1 LTAVPDVRSFAEAE
15 ERVLARYGVPCTTR
29 SLELAEPRLRVRVLE
44 RGEGR
49 PLVLVAGDGAVAGAW
64 APLLAELPERRLIV
78 LDRPSFGLGSAFDY
92 RGADLRAHGVA
103 VLRSLLDALEL
114 ERAPF
119 AGSSGGGQWS
129 LWLAAAA
136 PERVSA
142 VAALGIPAV
151 CLPGF
156 RADPAMRALSVP
168 GLGQA
173 LFKLPAPSERATGR
187 MLSSADAHLP
197 EHPEIVALYHAAR
210 RLPAFG
216 RSAAAI
222 FQGSMRPG
230 GRPRPQWVFRDEELA
245 GFPVPALFVWGDREP
260 YGPVAV
266 AERAAALMPD
276 ARVAVIPGGWHHPWL
291 ADAPAAARAVRDF
304 LAAHD
309 A

>member
-1 LTAVPDVRSFAEAE
+1 VR
-15 ERVLARYGVPCTTR
+15 
-29 SLELAEPRLRVRVLE
+29 
-44 RGEGR
+44 
-49 PLVLVAGDGAVAGAW
+49 
-64 APLLAELPERRLIV
+64 
-78 LDRPSFGLGSAFDY
+78 
-92 RGADLRAHGVA
+92 
-103 VLRSLLDALEL
+103 
-114 ERAPF
+114 
-119 AGSSGGGQWS
+119 
-129 LWLAAAA
+129 
-136 PERVSA
+136 A

-156 RADPAMRALSVP
+156 RPDAGMRALSVP

-222 FQGSMRPG
+222 FQRSMRPG
-230 GRPRPQWVFRDEELA
+230 GRPRPEWVFSDEQLA
-245 GFPVPALFVWGDREP
+245 AFPVPALFVWGEQEP

-291 ADAPAAARAVRDF
+291 ADAPAAAAAVRDF